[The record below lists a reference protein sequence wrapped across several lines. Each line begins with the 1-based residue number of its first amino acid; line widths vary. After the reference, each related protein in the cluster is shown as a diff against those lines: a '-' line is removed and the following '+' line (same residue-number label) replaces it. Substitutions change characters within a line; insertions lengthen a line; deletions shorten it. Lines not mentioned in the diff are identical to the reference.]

1 MITKYVDNRELKRII
16 EDGSIKTFRIKRVLK
31 EQGIVLISTNPE
43 VIAKQVYPIL
53 WGCEDIYKFKTS
65 MDDECNYVKSS
76 LIELKCEVDESE
88 NLMDTIEDFFNNSN
102 YNENKFTLSSITRLD
117 DEKISMSLK
126 YMVMRTGRNELLSG
140 QQRSVDIFINK
151 KGENKVIMDIR
162 QASAFD
168 LRDVNKFLIKAIN
181 KNKEVVVSHISLNRL
196 TKENRISFFDK
207 FNLNKFAD
215 WRFITVTKVE
225 LKKDKDDETREIDE
239 EDGSEARTNLQG
251 ITNAIL
257 SGTSIRNNS
266 FVQDCLQ
273 GQFSISTMG
282 YKFENIKEQ
291 IEVVVEINFKYED
304 IKIDICKTYEYDA
317 DERRQRSHPITLK
330 QQEDIIK
337 MFQDA
342 AYNIYNELL
351 KSQKGE
357 VE

>member
-88 NLMDTIEDFFNNSN
+88 NLMDTIEEFFNNSN

-181 KNKEVVVSHISLNRL
+181 KNKEVAVSHISLNRL

-207 FNLNKFAD
+207 FNLNKFAN